1 MVAERLISPTGAIH
15 FGLLIKSCDWHVTEI
30 LAGQIAAAT
39 KIANYQAV
47 MPENGIDNTAGRPL
61 IRQNEKSIR

>member
-1 MVAERLISPTGAIH
+1 M
-15 FGLLIKSCDWHVTEI
+15 

-61 IRQNEKSIR
+61 IRQNEKSIRWAVG